1 MLKEAGNERMTMHF
15 KATPRQIIPV
25 LVALV
30 LSGILTFGLQ
40 ASKTQVAAITVFPE
54 TPSGATL
61 NASIFVVMMAVAATL
76 IYLLVRY
83 KRKRMVKY
91 LITGA
96 MLFVAFFLLNWYSEL
111 YATQLSPIIDVYG
124 YGWVGLTGLLSVLLL
139 VGLHRGPESTRLL
152 SVTII
157 GSLTGTFLG
166 ASIPTMTAIV
176 LLVALAVYDLISVYR
191 GPIGKIAE
199 MADLEEFKGAVLTV
213 GDLTIGM
220 GDLVF
225 YSMLVSNAM
234 INFGALAYL
243 GGFAGVLIGSFLGF
257 KMLERREVFPGLPF
271 AICFGLAAMI
281 ILGQLQ
287 MWLRL

>member
-1 MLKEAGNERMTMHF
+1 MTTHF
-15 KATPRQIIPV
+15 KATPGQIIPV
-25 LVALV
+25 LAALL
-30 LSGILTFGLQ
+30 LSGVLTYGLQ
-40 ASKTQVAAITVFPE
+40 TSGAEIAAITIFPE

-61 NASIFVVMMAVAATL
+61 NASFFVVMMAVAAAL
-76 IYLLVRY
+76 IYLLVKY
-83 KRKRMVKY
+83 QKKRVVKY

-96 MLFVAFFLLNWYSEL
+96 ILFVAFFLLNWYSEL
-111 YATQLSPIIDVYG
+111 YATQLSPILDVYG
-124 YGWVGLTGLLSVLLL
+124 YGWIGLTGIISALLL
-139 VGLHRGPESTRLL
+139 VGLNRGPQGIRIL
-152 SVTII
+152 SITII

-176 LLVALAVYDLISVYR
+176 LLAALAVYDLVSVYR

-225 YSMLVSNAM
+225 YSMLTSNAM
-234 INFGALAYL
+234 VNFGTLSYL
-243 GGFAGVLIGSFLGF
+243 GAFAGVLIGSYLGF

-271 AICFGLAAMI
+271 AICIGLAAMI

-287 MWLRL
+287 IWLRL

>member
-1 MLKEAGNERMTMHF
+1 MTTHF
-15 KATPRQIIPV
+15 KATPGQIIPV
-25 LVALV
+25 LAALL
-30 LSGILTFGLQ
+30 LSGVLTYGLQ
-40 ASKTQVAAITVFPE
+40 ASKAEIAAITIFPE

-61 NASIFVVMMAVAATL
+61 NASFFVVMMAVAATL
-76 IYLLVRY
+76 IYLLVKY
-83 KRKRMVKY
+83 QKKRIVKY

-96 MLFVAFFLLNWYSEL
+96 ILFVAFFLLNWYSEL
-111 YATQLSPIIDVYG
+111 YATQLSPILDVYG
-124 YGWVGLTGLLSVLLL
+124 YGWIGLTGIISALLL
-139 VGLHRGPESTRLL
+139 VGLNRGPQGIRIL
-152 SVTII
+152 SITII

-166 ASIPTMTAIV
+166 ASIPAMTAIV
-176 LLVALAVYDLISVYR
+176 LLAALAVYDLVSVYR

-225 YSMLVSNAM
+225 YSMLTSNAM
-234 INFGALAYL
+234 VNFGTLSYL
-243 GGFAGVLIGSFLGF
+243 GAFAGVLIGSYLGF

-271 AICFGLAAMI
+271 AICIGLAAMI

-287 MWLRL
+287 TWLRL

>member
-1 MLKEAGNERMTMHF
+1 VTTHF
-15 KATPRQIIPV
+15 KATPGQIIPV
-25 LVALV
+25 LAALL
-30 LSGILTFGLQ
+30 LSGVLTYGLQ
-40 ASKTQVAAITVFPE
+40 TSKAEIAAITIFPE

-61 NASIFVVMMAVAATL
+61 NASLFVVMMAVAATL
-76 IYLLVRY
+76 IYLLVKY
-83 KRKRMVKY
+83 QKKRIVKY

-96 MLFVAFFLLNWYSEL
+96 ILFVAFFLLNWYSDL
-111 YATQLSPIIDVYG
+111 YATQLSPILDVYG
-124 YGWVGLTGLLSVLLL
+124 YGWIGLTGIISALLL
-139 VGLHRGPESTRLL
+139 VGLNRGPQGIRIL
-152 SVTII
+152 SITII

-176 LLVALAVYDLISVYR
+176 LLAALAVYDLVSVYR

-225 YSMLVSNAM
+225 YSMLTSNAM
-234 INFGALAYL
+234 VNFGTLSYL
-243 GGFAGVLIGSFLGF
+243 GAFAGVLIGSYLGF

-271 AICFGLAAMI
+271 AICIGLAAMI

-287 MWLRL
+287 TWLRF

>member
-1 MLKEAGNERMTMHF
+1 MTTTHF
-15 KATPRQIIPV
+15 KATPDQIIPV
-25 LVALV
+25 IAALL
-30 LSGILTFGLQ
+30 LSGVLTFGLQ
-40 ASKTQVAAITVFPE
+40 ASKAEVPAITVFPE

-61 NASIFVVMMAVAATL
+61 NASVFVVMMAVAATM
-76 IYLLVRY
+76 IYLLVKY
-83 KRKRMVKY
+83 QRKQIVKY

-96 MLFVAFFLLNWYSEL
+96 MFLLAFFLLNWYSEL
-111 YATQLSPIIDVYG
+111 YATQLSPILDVYG
-124 YGWVGLTGLLSVLLL
+124 YGWVGLTGLSSALLL
-139 VGLHRGPESTRLL
+139 IGLHKGPQSIRLL
-152 SVTII
+152 SVTIV

-176 LLVALAVYDLISVYR
+176 LLGALAVYDLVSVYR

-220 GDLVF
+220 GDIVF

-234 INFGALAYL
+234 VNFGALAYL
-243 GGFAGVLIGSFLGF
+243 GGFAGVVVGSYLGF
-257 KMLERREVFPGLPF
+257 KMLERREVFPGLPL
-271 AICFGLAAMI
+271 AISCGLAAMF
-281 ILGQLQ
+281 ILGTLQ

>member
-1 MLKEAGNERMTMHF
+1 MTTHF
-15 KATPRQIIPV
+15 KATPGQIIPV
-25 LVALV
+25 LAALLV
-30 LSGILTFGLQ
+30 SGGLTYGLQ
-40 ASKTQVAAITVFPE
+40 ASKAEVVAITIFPE

-61 NASIFVVMMAVAATL
+61 NASMFVVMMAVAATL

-83 KRKRMVKY
+83 QRKHIVKY
-91 LITGA
+91 LISGA

-124 YGWVGLTGLLSVLLL
+124 YGWIGLTGLVSALLL
-139 VGLHRGPESTRLL
+139 IGLHRGPESTRLL

-166 ASIPTMTAIV
+166 ASIPTLTAIV
-176 LLVALAVYDLISVYR
+176 LLAALAVYDLVSVYR

-199 MADLEEFKGAVLTV
+199 MADLEEFKGAVFTV

-234 INFGALAYL
+234 VNFGTLAYV
-243 GGFAGVLIGSFLGF
+243 GAFAGVLIGSFLGF

-271 AICFGLAAMI
+271 AICLGLAAMI
-281 ILGQLQ
+281 ILGQLHT
-287 MWLRL
+287 WLRL

>member
-1 MLKEAGNERMTMHF
+1 
-15 KATPRQIIPV
+15 V
-25 LVALV
+25 LAALL
-30 LSGILTFGLQ
+30 LSGVLTYGLQ
-40 ASKTQVAAITVFPE
+40 TSKAEIAAITIFPE

-61 NASIFVVMMAVAATL
+61 NASFFVVMMAVAATL
-76 IYLLVRY
+76 IYLLVKY
-83 KRKRMVKY
+83 QKKRIVKY

-96 MLFVAFFLLNWYSEL
+96 ILFVAFFLLNWYSDL
-111 YATQLSPIIDVYG
+111 YATQLSPILDVYG
-124 YGWVGLTGLLSVLLL
+124 YGWIGLTGIISVLLL
-139 VGLHRGPESTRLL
+139 VGLNRGPQGIRIL
-152 SVTII
+152 SITII

-176 LLVALAVYDLISVYR
+176 LLAALAVYDLVSVYR

-225 YSMLVSNAM
+225 YSMLTSNAM
-234 INFGALAYL
+234 VNFGTLSYL
-243 GGFAGVLIGSFLGF
+243 GAFAGVLIGSYLGF

-271 AICFGLAAMI
+271 AICIGLAAMI
-281 ILGQLQ
+281 ILGQL
-287 MWLRL
+287 

>member
-1 MLKEAGNERMTMHF
+1 VTTHF
-15 KATPRQIIPV
+15 KATPGQIIPV
-25 LVALV
+25 LAALL
-30 LSGILTFGLQ
+30 LSGVLTYGLQ
-40 ASKTQVAAITVFPE
+40 TSKAEIAAITIFPE

-61 NASIFVVMMAVAATL
+61 NASFFVVMMAVAATL
-76 IYLLVRY
+76 IYLLVKY
-83 KRKRMVKY
+83 QKKRIVKY

-96 MLFVAFFLLNWYSEL
+96 ILFVAFFLLNWYSEL
-111 YATQLSPIIDVYG
+111 YATQLSPILDVYG
-124 YGWVGLTGLLSVLLL
+124 YGWIGLTGIISALLL
-139 VGLHRGPESTRLL
+139 VGLNRGSQGIRVL
-152 SVTII
+152 SITII

-176 LLVALAVYDLISVYR
+176 LLAALAVYDLVSVYR

-225 YSMLVSNAM
+225 YSMLTSNAM
-234 INFGALAYL
+234 VNFGTLSYL
-243 GGFAGVLIGSFLGF
+243 GAFAGVLIGSYLGF

-271 AICFGLAAMI
+271 AICIGLAAMI

-287 MWLRL
+287 TWLRL

>member
-1 MLKEAGNERMTMHF
+1 MTTHF
-15 KATPRQIIPV
+15 KAAPAQIIPV
-25 LVALV
+25 IAALL

-40 ASKTQVAAITVFPE
+40 ASKAEVPAITIFPE

-61 NASIFVVMMAVAATL
+61 NASVFVLMMAVAATL
-76 IYLLVRY
+76 IYLLVKY
-83 KRKRMVKY
+83 QRKHIVKY
-91 LITGA
+91 LIAGA
-96 MLFVAFFLLNWYSEL
+96 MFFVAFFLLNWYSEL
-111 YATQLSPIIDVYG
+111 YATQLSPIVDVYG
-124 YGWVGLTGLLSVLLL
+124 YGWVGLTGLSSALLL
-139 VGLHRGPESTRLL
+139 LGMHKGPQSIRVLA
-152 SVTII
+152 VTIV

-176 LLVALAVYDLISVYR
+176 LLAALAVYDVVSVYR

-199 MADLEEFKGAVLTV
+199 MTDLEEFKGAVLTV

-234 INFGALAYL
+234 VNFGALSYL
-243 GGFAGVLIGSFLGF
+243 GAFSGVAIGSFLGF
-257 KMLERREVFPGLPF
+257 KMLERREVFPGLPL
-271 AICFGLAAMI
+271 AISCGLAAMI
-281 ILGQLQ
+281 ILGTLQ

>member
-1 MLKEAGNERMTMHF
+1 MTARF
-15 KATPRQIIPV
+15 KATPGQVIPV
-25 LVALV
+25 LAALL
-30 LSGILTFGLQ
+30 LSGVLTFALQ
-40 ASKTQVAAITVFPE
+40 ASNAEVVAITVFPE

-61 NASIFVVMMAVAATL
+61 NASVFVIMMAVAATL
-76 IYLLVRY
+76 IYLLVKY
-83 KRKRMVKY
+83 QRKQTVKY

-96 MLFVAFFLLNWYSEL
+96 TFFVAFFLLNWYSEL

-124 YGWVGLTGLLSVLLL
+124 YGWLGLTGLASALLL
-139 VGLHRGPESTRLL
+139 VGLHRGPQSIRLL
-152 SVTII
+152 SVTIV

-176 LLVALAVYDLISVYR
+176 LLIALAVYDLVSVYH

-199 MADLEEFKGAVLTV
+199 MADLEDFKGAVLTV

-234 INFGALAYL
+234 VNFGTLAYV
-243 GGFAGVLIGSFLGF
+243 GSFAGVVVGSFLGF
-257 KMLERREVFPGLPF
+257 KMLERREVFPGLPI

-281 ILGQLQ
+281 ILGQVQ
-287 MWLRL
+287 IWLRL

>member
-1 MLKEAGNERMTMHF
+1 MTARF
-15 KATPRQIIPV
+15 KATPGQVIPV
-25 LVALV
+25 LAALL
-30 LSGILTFGLQ
+30 LSGVLTFGLQ
-40 ASKTQVAAITVFPE
+40 ASNAEVVAITVFPE

-61 NASIFVVMMAVAATL
+61 NASVFVIMMAVAATL
-76 IYLLVRY
+76 IYLLVKY
-83 KRKRMVKY
+83 QRKQTVKY

-96 MLFVAFFLLNWYSEL
+96 TFFVAFFLLNWYSEL

-124 YGWVGLTGLLSVLLL
+124 YGWLGLTGLASALLL
-139 VGLHRGPESTRLL
+139 VGLHRGPQSIRLL
-152 SVTII
+152 SVTIV

-176 LLVALAVYDLISVYR
+176 LLIALAVYDLVSVYR

-199 MADLEEFKGAVLTV
+199 MADLEDFKGAVLTV

-234 INFGALAYL
+234 VNFGALAYVGSL
-243 GGFAGVLIGSFLGF
+243 AGVVVGSFLGF
-257 KMLERREVFPGLPF
+257 KMLERRDVFPGLPI
-271 AICFGLAAMI
+271 AICFGLVAMI
-281 ILGQLQ
+281 ILGQVQ
-287 MWLRL
+287 IWLRL

>member
-1 MLKEAGNERMTMHF
+1 MTARF
-15 KATPRQIIPV
+15 KATPGQVIPV
-25 LVALV
+25 LAALL
-30 LSGILTFGLQ
+30 LSGVLTFGLQ
-40 ASKTQVAAITVFPE
+40 ASNAEVVAITVFPE

-61 NASIFVVMMAVAATL
+61 NASVFVIMMAVAATL
-76 IYLLVRY
+76 IYLLVKY
-83 KRKRMVKY
+83 QRKQTVKY

-96 MLFVAFFLLNWYSEL
+96 TFFVAFFLLNWYSEL

-124 YGWVGLTGLLSVLLL
+124 YGWLGLTGLASALLL
-139 VGLHRGPESTRLL
+139 VGLHRGPQSIRLL
-152 SVTII
+152 SVTIV

-176 LLVALAVYDLISVYR
+176 LLIALAVYDLVSVYR

-199 MADLEEFKGAVLTV
+199 MADLEDFKGAVLTV

-234 INFGALAYL
+234 VNFGALAYV
-243 GGFAGVLIGSFLGF
+243 GSFAGVVVGSFLGF
-257 KMLERREVFPGLPF
+257 KMLERRDVFPGLPI

-281 ILGQLQ
+281 ILGQVQ
-287 MWLRL
+287 IWLRL

>member
-1 MLKEAGNERMTMHF
+1 MTTHF
-15 KATPRQIIPV
+15 KVTSGQIIPV
-25 LVALV
+25 LAALL

-40 ASKTQVAAITVFPE
+40 ASKAQVVAITVFPE

-76 IYLLVRY
+76 IYVLVKY
-83 KRKRMVKY
+83 QRKRIVKY

-111 YATQLSPIIDVYG
+111 YATQLSPILDVYG
-124 YGWVGLTGLLSVLLL
+124 YDWIGLTGLVSALLL
-139 VGLHRGPESTRLL
+139 IMLHRGRQSTRLL

-166 ASIPTMTAIV
+166 ASVPSMTAIV
-176 LLVALAVYDLISVYR
+176 LLAALAVYDLVSVYR

-199 MADLEEFKGAVLTV
+199 MVDLEEFKEAVLTV

-225 YSMLVSNAM
+225 YSMLTSTAM
-234 INFGALAYL
+234 VNFGALAYV
-243 GGFAGVLIGSFLGF
+243 GAFAGVLIGSFLGF
-257 KMLERREVFPGLPF
+257 KMLERREVFPGLPL

-281 ILGQLQ
+281 ILSQLQ
-287 MWLRL
+287 IWLRL

>member
-1 MLKEAGNERMTMHF
+1 MTARF
-15 KATPRQIIPV
+15 KATPGQVIPV
-25 LVALV
+25 LAALL
-30 LSGILTFGLQ
+30 LSGVLTFGLQ
-40 ASKTQVAAITVFPE
+40 ASNAEVAAITVFPE

-61 NASIFVVMMAVAATL
+61 NASVFVIMMAVAATL
-76 IYLLVRY
+76 IYLLVKY
-83 KRKRMVKY
+83 QRKQTVKY

-96 MLFVAFFLLNWYSEL
+96 TFFVAFFLLNWYSEL

-124 YGWVGLTGLLSVLLL
+124 YGWLGLTGLASALLL
-139 VGLHRGPESTRLL
+139 VGLHRGPQSIRLL
-152 SVTII
+152 SVTIV

-176 LLVALAVYDLISVYR
+176 LLIALAVYDLVSVYR

-199 MADLEEFKGAVLTV
+199 MADLEDFKGAVLTV

-234 INFGALAYL
+234 VNFGALAYV
-243 GGFAGVLIGSFLGF
+243 GSFAGVVVGSFLGF
-257 KMLERREVFPGLPF
+257 KMLERRDVFPGLPI
-271 AICFGLAAMI
+271 AICFGLVAMI
-281 ILGQLQ
+281 ILGQVQ
-287 MWLRL
+287 IWLRL

>member
-1 MLKEAGNERMTMHF
+1 VTTHF
-15 KATPRQIIPV
+15 KATPGQIIPV
-25 LVALV
+25 LAALL
-30 LSGILTFGLQ
+30 LSGVLTYGLQ
-40 ASKTQVAAITVFPE
+40 TSQAEIAAITIFPE

-61 NASIFVVMMAVAATL
+61 NASFFVVMMAVAATL
-76 IYLLVRY
+76 IYLLVKY
-83 KRKRMVKY
+83 QKKRIVKY

-96 MLFVAFFLLNWYSEL
+96 ILFVAFFLLNWYSEL
-111 YATQLSPIIDVYG
+111 YATQLSPILDVYG
-124 YGWVGLTGLLSVLLL
+124 YGWIGLTGIISALLL
-139 VGLHRGPESTRLL
+139 VGLNRGPQGIRIL
-152 SVTII
+152 SITII

-176 LLVALAVYDLISVYR
+176 LLAALAVYDLVSVYR

-225 YSMLVSNAM
+225 YSMLTSNAM
-234 INFGALAYL
+234 VNFGTLSYL
-243 GGFAGVLIGSFLGF
+243 GAFAGVLIGSYLGF

-271 AICFGLAAMI
+271 AICIGLAAMI

-287 MWLRL
+287 AWLRF

>member
-1 MLKEAGNERMTMHF
+1 MTARF
-15 KATPRQIIPV
+15 KATPGQVIPV
-25 LVALV
+25 LAALL
-30 LSGILTFGLQ
+30 LSGVLTFGLQ
-40 ASKTQVAAITVFPE
+40 ASNAEVVAITVFPE

-61 NASIFVVMMAVAATL
+61 NASVFVIMMAVAATL
-76 IYLLVRY
+76 IYLLVKY
-83 KRKRMVKY
+83 QRKQTVKY

-96 MLFVAFFLLNWYSEL
+96 TFFVAFFLLNWYSEL

-124 YGWVGLTGLLSVLLL
+124 YGWLGLTGLASALLL
-139 VGLHRGPESTRLL
+139 VGLHRGPQSIRLL
-152 SVTII
+152 SVTIV

-176 LLVALAVYDLISVYR
+176 LLIALAVYDLVSVYR

-199 MADLEEFKGAVLTV
+199 MADLEDFKGAVLTV

-234 INFGALAYL
+234 VNFGTLAYV
-243 GGFAGVLIGSFLGF
+243 GSFAGVVVGSFLGF
-257 KMLERREVFPGLPF
+257 KMLERREVFPGLPI

-281 ILGQLQ
+281 ILGQVQ
-287 MWLRL
+287 IWLRL